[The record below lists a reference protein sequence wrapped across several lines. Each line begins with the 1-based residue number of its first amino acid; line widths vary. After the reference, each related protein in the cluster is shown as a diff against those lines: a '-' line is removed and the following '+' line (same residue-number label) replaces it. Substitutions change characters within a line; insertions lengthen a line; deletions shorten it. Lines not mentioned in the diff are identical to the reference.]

1 MLTNLCRDMKYA
13 FFAILLFLLACSS
26 GEDAAFDLV
35 ISNVNLIDGT
45 GSELQKN
52 VNIGIKGY
60 RITAI
65 DARELGQK
73 THVIDGS
80 GKFLIPGLFD
90 CHVHT
95 SSYKRDFPKFIHF
108 GVTSIFITGGGLCTD
123 EYYEE
128 MRNMG
133 NQDTLP
139 APKVFHTSQHFT
151 MEGRHPVK
159 TYGSNMWREGKTVF
173 FLRDTL
179 QIERLVDRVA
189 QQPILGIKLTI
200 EDGPHPPLVERMP
213 QEFINKVQREAD
225 KNGLEVF
232 AHVSDN
238 VELQMALE
246 ANIRNIVHFTGINLD
261 FQRDRELM
269 NKIYRDSISWVTTLM
284 LDKSFL
290 YPLHPEWIEEKK
302 IRQVYDKEY
311 FKSMEDPGFI
321 FRAEDYVAFMRDYLE
336 TENIELQDVIR
347 FQVEDIM
354 ELSKN
359 GVNMVLGT
367 DTGNDFIL
375 PGYSLHEEMQL
386 LEMGGMDQRDILK
399 MGTLN
404 AATMMRASDS
414 LGSIE
419 TGKIA
424 NMVLLD
430 KNPLEA
436 IKNTLEIHTVLK
448 NGVVQKR
455 ITE

>member
-1 MLTNLCRDMKYA
+1 MKYIYIV
-13 FFAILLFLLACSS
+13 ILLFLSTCAPE
-26 GEDAAFDLV
+26 EDSTFDLV

-45 GSELQKN
+45 GSNLQKN
-52 VNIGIKGY
+52 VNIGIKGN
-60 RITAI
+60 RIMAI
-65 DARELGQK
+65 GAKELVQK
-73 THVIDGS
+73 ANVIEGS

-95 SSYKRDFPKFIHF
+95 GSYEKDFPKFIHF
-108 GVTSIFITGGGLCTD
+108 GVTSIFITGGGICTNS
-123 EYYEE
+123 YYKE
-128 MRNMG
+128 MRDMG

-159 TYGSNMWREGKTVF
+159 TYGSSLWREGKTVF

-179 QIERLVDRVA
+179 QIEQLVKEVA
-189 QQPILGIKLTI
+189 QQPIQGIKLTI

-213 QEFINKVQREAD
+213 QEFINKVQKEAD

-232 AHVSDN
+232 VHVSDN
-238 VELQMALE
+238 VELQMAID
-246 ANIRNIVHFTGINLD
+246 ANIRNIVHFTGVDLD
-261 FQRDRELM
+261 FQRDDALV

-290 YPLHPEWIEEKK
+290 YPLHPEWIEEQK
-302 IRQVYDKEY
+302 IQEVYDKGY
-311 FKSMEDPGFI
+311 LMGMENPGFI
-321 FRAEDYVAFMRDYLE
+321 FRAKDYVDFMSDYLK
-336 TENIELQDVIR
+336 TENIELSEVIT
-347 FQVEDIM
+347 FQVEDIQ
-354 ELSKN
+354 ELYKN

-367 DTGNDFIL
+367 DTGNAFIL

-386 LEMGGMDQRDILK
+386 LEMGGMDPVDIIK

-404 AATMMRASDS
+404 AATMMRAADS

-424 NMVLLD
+424 NMVLLN
-430 KNPLEA
+430 KNPLDA
-436 IKNTLEIHTVLK
+436 IKNSLEIHTVIK
-448 NGVVQKR
+448 NGVVQQR
-455 ITE
+455 IVD

>member
-1 MLTNLCRDMKYA
+1 MKNIYIV
-13 FFAILLFLLACSS
+13 ILLFLSTCAPEENS
-26 GEDAAFDLV
+26 AFDLV

-45 GSELQKN
+45 GSGLQKN
-52 VNIGIKGY
+52 VNIGIKGN
-60 RITAI
+60 RIVAI
-65 DARELGQK
+65 DAKELVQK
-73 THVIDGS
+73 AKVIDGS

-95 SSYKRDFPKFIHF
+95 GSYKKDFPKFIHF
-108 GVTSIFITGGGLCTD
+108 GVTSIFITGGGICTNS
-123 EYYEE
+123 YYKE
-128 MRNMG
+128 MRDMG

-159 TYGSNMWREGKTVF
+159 TYGSSRWREGKTVF

-179 QIERLVDRVA
+179 QIEELVKEVA
-189 QQPILGIKLTI
+189 QHPIQGIKLTI

-213 QEFINKVQREAD
+213 QEFINKVQKEAD

-232 AHVSDN
+232 VHVSDN
-238 VELQMALE
+238 VELQMAID
-246 ANIRNIVHFTGINLD
+246 ANIRNIVHFTGVDLD
-261 FQRDRELM
+261 FQRDDALV
-269 NKIYRDSISWVTTLM
+269 NKIYSDSISWVTTLM

-290 YPLHPEWIEEKK
+290 YPLHPEWIKEQK
-302 IRQVYDKEY
+302 IQEVYDKSY
-311 FKSMEDPGFI
+311 LMGMEDPGFI
-321 FRAEDYVAFMRDYLE
+321 FRAKDYVDFMRDYLK
-336 TENIELQDVIR
+336 TENIELSDVIT
-347 FQVEDIM
+347 FQVEDIQ
-354 ELSKN
+354 ELFKN

-367 DTGNDFIL
+367 DTGNTFVL

-386 LEMGGMDQRDILK
+386 LEMGGMEPLSIIK

-404 AATMMRASDS
+404 AATMMKAADS

-430 KNPLEA
+430 KNPLET
-436 IKNTLEIHTVLK
+436 IKNTLEINAVIK
-448 NGVVQKR
+448 NGVVQQR
-455 ITE
+455 IVD

>member
-1 MLTNLCRDMKYA
+1 MKNIYIV
-13 FFAILLFLLACSS
+13 ILLFLSTCAPEENS
-26 GEDAAFDLV
+26 AFDLV

-45 GSELQKN
+45 GSGLQKN
-52 VNIGIKGY
+52 VNIGIKGN
-60 RITAI
+60 RIVAI
-65 DARELGQK
+65 DAKELVQK
-73 THVIDGS
+73 AKVIDGS

-95 SSYKRDFPKFIHF
+95 GSYKKDFPKFIHF
-108 GVTSIFITGGGLCTD
+108 GVTSIFITGGGICTNS
-123 EYYEE
+123 YYKE
-128 MRNMG
+128 MRDMG

-159 TYGSNMWREGKTVF
+159 TYGSSRWREGKTVF

-179 QIERLVDRVA
+179 QIEELVKEVA
-189 QQPILGIKLTI
+189 QHPIQGIKLTI

-213 QEFINKVQREAD
+213 QEFINKVQKEAD
-225 KNGLEVF
+225 KNGLAVF
-232 AHVSDN
+232 VHVSDN
-238 VELQMALE
+238 VELQMAID
-246 ANIRNIVHFTGINLD
+246 ANIRNIVHFTGVDLD
-261 FQRDRELM
+261 FQRDDALV

-290 YPLHPEWIEEKK
+290 YPLHPEWIKEQK
-302 IRQVYDKEY
+302 IQEVYDKSY
-311 FKSMEDPGFI
+311 LMGMEDPGFI
-321 FRAEDYVAFMRDYLE
+321 FRAKDYVDFMSDYLK
-336 TENIELQDVIR
+336 TENIELIDVIT
-347 FQVEDIM
+347 FQVEDIQ
-354 ELSKN
+354 ELFKN

-367 DTGNDFIL
+367 DTGNTFVL

-386 LEMGGMDQRDILK
+386 LEMGGMEPLSIIK

-404 AATMMRASDS
+404 AATMMKAADS

-430 KNPLEA
+430 KNPLET
-436 IKNTLEIHTVLK
+436 IKNTLEINAVIK
-448 NGVVQKR
+448 NGVVQQR
-455 ITE
+455 IVD

>member
-1 MLTNLCRDMKYA
+1 MKNV
-13 FFAILLFLLACSS
+13 FFATLLLLLSCSS
-26 GEDAAFDLV
+26 EEDSEFDLV
-35 ISNVNLIDGT
+35 ISKVNLIDGT
-45 GSELQKN
+45 GAGLQEN
-52 VNIGIKGY
+52 VNIRIKGN
-60 RITAI
+60 RIVAI
-65 DARELGQK
+65 DTDELGQK
-73 THVIDGS
+73 THVIDGT

-95 SSYKRDFPKFIHF
+95 SSYERDFPRFIHF

-123 EYYEE
+123 SYYEE
-128 MRNMG
+128 MRNIG
-133 NQDTLP
+133 NQDSLP

-159 TYGSNMWREGKTVF
+159 TYGSSMWQERKTVF

-179 QIERLVDRVA
+179 QIERLVERVA

-213 QEFINKVQREAD
+213 QEFINKVQKEAD

-232 AHVSDN
+232 VHVSDN
-238 VELQMALE
+238 VELQMAMD
-246 ANIRNIVHFTGINLD
+246 ANIRNIVHFTGVDLD
-261 FQRDRELM
+261 FQRDDDLV
-269 NKIYRDSISWVTTLM
+269 NKIYGDSISWVTTLM

-290 YPLHPEWIEEKK
+290 YPLHPEWIEEQK
-302 IRQVYDKEY
+302 IQEVYDKDY
-311 FKSMEDPGFI
+311 FLAMENPGFV
-321 FRAEDYVAFMRDYLE
+321 FRAESYLMDLQDYMKRD
-336 TENIELQDVIR
+336 NIELRDVMA
-347 FQVEDIM
+347 FQVEDIQ
-354 ELSKN
+354 ELYKN

-386 LEMGGMDQRDILK
+386 LEMGGMDPMDILK

-404 AATMMRASDS
+404 AATMMKAADK

-430 KNPLEA
+430 KNPLDS
-436 IKNTLEIHTVLK
+436 IKNTLEIHMVIK

>member
-1 MLTNLCRDMKYA
+1 MKNIYIV
-13 FFAILLFLLACSS
+13 ILLFLSTCAPEENS
-26 GEDAAFDLV
+26 AFDLV

-45 GSELQKN
+45 GSGLQKN
-52 VNIGIKGY
+52 VNIGIKGN
-60 RITAI
+60 RIVAI
-65 DARELGQK
+65 DAKELVQK
-73 THVIDGS
+73 AKVIDGS

-95 SSYKRDFPKFIHF
+95 GSYKKDFPKFIHF
-108 GVTSIFITGGGLCTD
+108 GVTSIFITGGGICTNS
-123 EYYEE
+123 YYKE
-128 MRNMG
+128 MRDMG

-159 TYGSNMWREGKTVF
+159 TYGSSRWREGKTVF

-179 QIERLVDRVA
+179 QIEELVKEVA
-189 QQPILGIKLTI
+189 QHPIQGIKLTI

-213 QEFINKVQREAD
+213 QEFINKVQKEAN

-232 AHVSDN
+232 VHVSDN
-238 VELQMALE
+238 VELQMAID
-246 ANIRNIVHFTGINLD
+246 ANIRNIVHFTGVDLD
-261 FQRDRELM
+261 FQRDDALV

-290 YPLHPEWIEEKK
+290 YPLHPEWIEEQKV
-302 IRQVYDKEY
+302 QEVYDKSY
-311 FKSMEDPGFI
+311 LMGMEDPGFI
-321 FRAEDYVAFMRDYLE
+321 FRAKDYVDFMSDYLK
-336 TENIELQDVIR
+336 TENIELIDVIT
-347 FQVEDIM
+347 FQVEDIQ
-354 ELSKN
+354 ELFKN

-367 DTGNDFIL
+367 DTGNTFVL

-386 LEMGGMDQRDILK
+386 LEMGGMEPLDIIK

-404 AATMMRASDS
+404 AATMMKAADS

-430 KNPLEA
+430 KNPLET
-436 IKNTLEIHTVLK
+436 IKNTLEINAVIK
-448 NGVVQKR
+448 NGVVQQR
-455 ITE
+455 IVD